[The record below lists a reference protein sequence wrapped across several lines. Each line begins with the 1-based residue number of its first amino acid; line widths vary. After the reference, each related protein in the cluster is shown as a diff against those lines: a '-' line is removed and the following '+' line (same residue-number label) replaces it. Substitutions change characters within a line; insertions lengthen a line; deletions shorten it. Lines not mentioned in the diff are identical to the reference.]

1 MRTDLTIAEAAE
13 LTGLHPETLRRHA
26 RKGRLPGAYR
36 LGGVYLIQREAF
48 DALRAGGN
56 VEKVRAGRG

>member
-26 RKGRLPGAYR
+26 RTGKLPGAYR
-36 LGGVYLIQREAF
+36 LGGVYLIRREAF
-48 DALRAGGN
+48 DALRSGVS
-56 VEKVRAGRG
+56 VEKVGFPS